1 MTQNAL
7 RTILVSLFIF
17 SFMFMLNHWMPLH
30 RDDYDY
36 AMIWGTGV
44 HLASLSDVYASAV
57 QHYLL
62 HGGRMMTVACL
73 SAFLWAGK
81 NVFDI
86 ANALMFLA
94 LVILITMHA
103 RRSLTFWHAPG
114 LLGAAALLLWLC
126 LPHFGEVAVW
136 KSGSTVYLW
145 SAVPA
150 ALFLLPY
157 NLVLKTMS
165 EGRRQRRAWA
175 ILPMLLLGIGGGW
188 SVENLAVTVVL
199 TTSAAALYARRTYGV
214 CPPWMISG
222 AVGALIGLIGL
233 VAAPGNYVR
242 YGEQGSGKGI
252 LLHLGNQ
259 IAGQGEMLLYLLP
272 ALLLIVTA
280 VRLCRRRLAGGT
292 LPAPARPGWGMLL
305 LAALL
310 VLLTVSY
317 GTGGWAAAAI
327 RDAVIGGVLTPLGFT
342 QEKTIHLFTNVM
354 RGFEEMAIYWLAVLL
369 AYARIRQRLGLT
381 ADAVRAD
388 AAAVPLRTLL
398 RDVPAVRYAALLMLL
413 GISNNLVMLAAP
425 TFPGRAAFSSAAMFI
440 TAALALLADPQIRA
454 DLLPRAGS
462 LLIGT
467 ALALVLYTGISA
479 LLITHEMSG
488 EDAQRIAQIKTARA
502 RGETTVQFPPIQ
514 NTNRALR
521 HVFYEDW
528 DNRVTCDGAKQYFG
542 LTEITVTGK

>member
-1 MTQNAL
+1 
-7 RTILVSLFIF
+7 
-17 SFMFMLNHWMPLH
+17 MFTLNHLMPLH
-30 RDDYDY
+30 RDDYEY
-36 AMIWGTGV
+36 ALIWRTNIPITS
-44 HLASLSDVYASAV
+44 LADVGDSLARHYAE
-57 QHYLL
+57 
-62 HGGRMMTVACL
+62 HGGRMV
-73 SAFLWAGK
+73 SFFFL
-81 NVFDI
+81 D
-86 ANALMFLA
+86 
-94 LVILITMHA
+94 
-103 RRSLTFWHAPG
+103 
-114 LLGAAALLLWLC
+114 ALLLAGKLPFDIVNALVFLLFVVLLAMHAQRTLVFWHTPGILATAFILTWFC
-126 LPHFGEVAVW
+126 IPHFAEVTVW
-136 KSGSTVYLW
+136 KCGAAVYLW
-145 SAVPA
+145 SCVCG
-150 ALFLLPY
+150 LLCLLPY
-157 NLVLKTMS
+157 NIGLRALS

-222 AVGALIGLIGL
+222 AFGALIGLIGL

-242 YGEQGSGKGI
+242 YGEQGSDKGI

-272 ALLLIVTA
+272 ALLLIMTA
-280 VRLCRRRLAGGT
+280 VWLCRRRLAGGT

-317 GTGGWAAAAI
+317 GTGGWAAAGI

-342 QEKTIHLFTNVM
+342 REKTIHLFTNVM
-354 RGFEEMAIYWLAVLL
+354 CGFEEMAIYWLAVLL

-381 ADAVRAD
+381 ADAVHAD

-542 LTEITVTGK
+542 LTEIIVTGK